1 MYNEY
6 SFVAVGRNVLK
17 SQWDGPM
24 SRKLVYRRNR
34 VVGCGGFGI
43 SDKTTDVI
51 LESCDVVNTTV
62 GIHINESTMN
72 VMTRNNSVSNGVETN
87 E

>member
-24 SRKLVYRRNR
+24 SRNLVYRRNT
-34 VVGCGGFGI
+34 VVGYGGFGI
-43 SDKTTDVI
+43 SDKTTDVV
-51 LESCDVVNTTV
+51 LESCVVTNTTL
-62 GIHINESTMN
+62 GIHINTSTSN
-72 VMTRNNSVSNGVETN
+72 VMTRNNSVT
-87 E
+87 